1 MADLFDLI
9 DSAFGED
16 LWLAVI
22 GVGTIL
28 AYTIGKHAR
37 HKFLR
42 WRLNRQL
49 ARSNYILAN
58 ELRDYQQRIGDD
70 PEPIDRAKTAQGV
83 AIHMSQIAAPAALG
97 YAISD
102 DHWKTTLAAI
112 AIVAAY
118 YGWRWI
124 NDPPEHRPQ
133 LLRQSLDATI
143 PKEAILGAI
152 GSVAIV
158 AILLTLMLTL

>member
-49 ARSNYILAN
+49 ARSNYYLA
-58 ELRDYQQRIGDD
+58 
-70 PEPIDRAKTAQGV
+70 
-83 AIHMSQIAAPAALG
+83 
-97 YAISD
+97 
-102 DHWKTTLAAI
+102 
-112 AIVAAY
+112 
-118 YGWRWI
+118 

-133 LLRQSLDATI
+133 LLRQSPDATI